1 MKKYILPIISTIFLI
16 VSIIIN
22 IKPDEYNKLESKTES
37 KKNLKESIV
46 KEEKEEKIS
55 EDNPIGES
63 VFLVEQSQN
72 KEENT
77 KEEVIQETVLDEETI
92 QEETPLPEEVAKEE
106 QQEVALEEK
115 KETEENEIIVPIE
128 EPKENEI
135 VSLNGIYKIKTNT
148 KYLNISENDNWII
161 TYNENTHTHIIK
173 SINNNY
179 LTSSTLKVELNDKN
193 TELNK
198 EWTIEKEDN
207 YYLIKSKD
215 NNKCLSLSEDYIKV
229 KKCNNELEEQ
239 KLEIIF
245 QNISNLENKKYKIK
259 TYLKN
264 EELSLSDDKVI
275 LTESNSTK
283 ENIWYLNNINNLEY
297 EILNSTN
304 TSKIINNDLSLSKE
318 HNNWNIILNSDNTY
332 IISKDNLCLNNDLIL
347 EECNNN
353 DNQKFIFEEYND
365 KLYYKGIDI
374 SSYQGNIDWEQLKN
388 SEVEFVIIRA
398 GYGDNWT
405 SQDDKK
411 LIDNVSNCE
420 KYNIPYGIYLYS
432 YATNLEGPNDID
444 VSSESVSSEVAHIL
458 RILDNLKSLG
468 YSPNIK
474 TKVFYDIEDNST
486 TYLGKETLTN
496 MADTFCTKVEE
507 SGYKCGIY
515 ANKYFYTA
523 NLDYNYLSSKYGI
536 WYAYWNNSTTFKE
549 ALSNINSDLNYN
561 IWQFTSNGIIEGI
574 NGYVDLNIG
583 INIYE

>member
-16 VSIIIN
+16 ISIIIN
-22 IKPDEYNKLESKTES
+22 IKPEEYNKQETKTES
-37 KKNLKESIV
+37 IKNYTESA
-46 KEEKEEKIS
+46 KEEIKENIKEEPPK
-55 EDNPIGES
+55 GES

-72 KEENT
+72 IEETKKEATEEILIPENIESEEEKQQDIVIEENIQN
-77 KEEVIQETVLDEETI
+77 EEYQDVESEVTETI
-92 QEETPLPEEVAKEE
+92 NSTE
-106 QQEVALEEK
+106 
-115 KETEENEIIVPIE
+115 ETEE
-128 EPKENEI
+128 KEI
-135 VSLNGIYKIKTNT
+135 VSLNGIYKIKSNT
-148 KYLNISENDNWII
+148 KNLNISDNDNWIM
-161 TYNENTHTHIIK
+161 TYNKDKNTYYIK
-173 SINNNY
+173 SLNNNNNY
-179 LTSSTLKVELNDKN
+179 LTSSSLKVELNGEN
-193 TELNK
+193 TDLNK
-198 EWTIEKEDN
+198 DWTIEKEDN

-239 KLEIIF
+239 KLEIIS

-264 EELSLSDDKVI
+264 EELSLFDDKVI

-297 EILNSTN
+297 EIINSTN
-304 TSKIINNDLSLSKE
+304 TSIILNNDLSLSKE
-318 HNNWNIILNSDNTY
+318 HNNWNIVLNSDNTY

-374 SSYQGNIDWEQLKN
+374 SSYQGNIDWEKLKN

-432 YATNLEGPNDID
+432 YATKLEGPSDINID
-444 VSSESVSSEVAHIL
+444 SESVSSEIAHIL
-458 RILDNLKSLG
+458 RILDNLNTLG

-474 TKVFYDIEDNST
+474 TKVFYDIEDDNT
-486 TYLGKETLTN
+486 IYLGKEKLTN
-496 MADTFCTKVEE
+496 MADTFCTKIEE

-515 ANKYFYTA
+515 ANKYFYTT

-536 WYAYWNNSTTFKE
+536 WYAYWNNLNTYE
-549 ALSNINSDLNYN
+549 DALSNINSDLNYN

>member
-16 VSIIIN
+16 ISIIIN
-22 IKPDEYNKLESKTES
+22 IKPEEYNKQETKTES
-37 KKNLKESIV
+37 IKNYTESA
-46 KEEKEEKIS
+46 KEEIKENIKEEPPK
-55 EDNPIGES
+55 GES

-72 KEENT
+72 IEETEKEAIEEILIPENIESEEEKQQDIVIEENIQN
-77 KEEVIQETVLDEETI
+77 EEHQDVESEVTETI
-92 QEETPLPEEVAKEE
+92 NSTE
-106 QQEVALEEK
+106 
-115 KETEENEIIVPIE
+115 ETEE
-128 EPKENEI
+128 KEI
-135 VSLNGIYKIKTNT
+135 VSLKGIYKIKSNT
-148 KYLNISENDNWII
+148 KNLNISDNDNWII
-161 TYNENTHTHIIK
+161 TYNKDKNIYYIK
-173 SINNNY
+173 SLNNNNY
-179 LTSSTLKVELNDKN
+179 LTSSSLKVELNDEN
-193 TELNK
+193 TDLNK
-198 EWTIEKEDN
+198 DWTIEKEEN

-239 KLEIIF
+239 KLEIIS

-264 EELSLSDDKVI
+264 EELSLFDDKVI

-304 TSKIINNDLSLSKE
+304 TSIILNNDLSLAKE
-318 HNNWNIILNSDNTY
+318 HNNWNIVLNSDNTY

-374 SSYQGNIDWEQLKN
+374 SSYQENIDWEKLKN

-420 KYNIPYGIYLYS
+420 KYDIPYGIYLYS
-432 YATNLEGPNDID
+432 YATKLEGPSDINID
-444 VSSESVSSEVAHIL
+444 SESVSSEIVHIL
-458 RILDNLKSLG
+458 RILDNLNTLG

-474 TKVFYDIEDNST
+474 TKVFYDIEDDST
-486 TYLGKETLTN
+486 IYLGKEKLTN
-496 MADTFCTKVEE
+496 MADTFCTKIEE

-515 ANKYFYTA
+515 ANKYFYTT

-536 WYAYWNNSTTFKE
+536 WYAYWNNLNTYE
-549 ALSNINSDLNYN
+549 DALSNINSDLNYN

>member
-16 VSIIIN
+16 ISIIIN
-22 IKPDEYNKLESKTES
+22 IKPEEYNKQETKTES
-37 KKNLKESIV
+37 IKNYTESA
-46 KEEKEEKIS
+46 KEEIKENIKEEPPK
-55 EDNPIGES
+55 GES

-72 KEENT
+72 IEETKKEATEEILIPENIESEEEKQQDIVIEENIQN
-77 KEEVIQETVLDEETI
+77 EEYQDVESEVTETI
-92 QEETPLPEEVAKEE
+92 NSTE
-106 QQEVALEEK
+106 
-115 KETEENEIIVPIE
+115 ETEE
-128 EPKENEI
+128 KEI

-148 KYLNISENDNWII
+148 KNLNISDNDNWII
-161 TYNENTHTHIIK
+161 TYNKDKNTYYIK
-173 SINNNY
+173 SLNNNNNY
-179 LTSSTLKVELNDKN
+179 LTSSSLKVELNDEN
-193 TELNK
+193 TDLNK
-198 EWTIEKEDN
+198 DWTIEKEDN

-239 KLEIIF
+239 KLEIIS

-304 TSKIINNDLSLSKE
+304 TSIILNNDLSLSKE
-318 HNNWNIILNSDNTY
+318 HNNWNIVLNSDNTY
-332 IISKDNLCLNNDLIL
+332 FISKDNLCLNNDLIL

-374 SSYQGNIDWEQLKN
+374 SSYQGNIDWEKLKN

-432 YATNLEGPNDID
+432 YATKLEGPSDINID
-444 VSSESVSSEVAHIL
+444 SESVSSEIAHIL
-458 RILDNLKSLG
+458 RILDNLNTLG

-474 TKVFYDIEDNST
+474 TKVFYDIEDDST
-486 TYLGKETLTN
+486 IYLGKEKLTN
-496 MADTFCTKVEE
+496 MADTFCTKIEE

-515 ANKYFYTA
+515 ANKYFYTT

-536 WYAYWNNSTTFKE
+536 WYAYWNNLNTYE
-549 ALSNINSDLNYN
+549 DALSNINSDLNYN

>member
-16 VSIIIN
+16 ISIIIN
-22 IKPDEYNKLESKTES
+22 IKPEEYNKQETKTES
-37 KKNLKESIV
+37 IKNYTESA
-46 KEEKEEKIS
+46 KEEIKENIKEEPPK
-55 EDNPIGES
+55 GES

-72 KEENT
+72 IEETKKERTEEILIPENIESEEEKQQDIVIEENIQN
-77 KEEVIQETVLDEETI
+77 EEYQDVESEVTETI
-92 QEETPLPEEVAKEE
+92 NSTE
-106 QQEVALEEK
+106 
-115 KETEENEIIVPIE
+115 ETEE
-128 EPKENEI
+128 KEI
-135 VSLNGIYKIKTNT
+135 VSLNGIYKIKSNT
-148 KYLNISENDNWII
+148 KNLNISDNDNWIM
-161 TYNENTHTHIIK
+161 TYNKDKNTYYIK
-173 SINNNY
+173 SLNNNNNY
-179 LTSSTLKVELNDKN
+179 LTSSSLKVELNGEN
-193 TELNK
+193 TDLNK
-198 EWTIEKEDN
+198 DWTIEKEDN

-239 KLEIIF
+239 KLEIIS

-264 EELSLSDDKVI
+264 EELSLFDDKVI

-297 EILNSTN
+297 EIINSTN
-304 TSKIINNDLSLSKE
+304 TSIILNNDLSLSKE
-318 HNNWNIILNSDNTY
+318 HNNWNIVLNSDNTY

-374 SSYQGNIDWEQLKN
+374 SSYQGNIDWEKLKN

-432 YATNLEGPNDID
+432 YATKLEGPSDINID
-444 VSSESVSSEVAHIL
+444 SESVSSEIAHIL
-458 RILDNLKSLG
+458 RILDNLNTLG

-474 TKVFYDIEDNST
+474 TKVFYDIEDDST
-486 TYLGKETLTN
+486 IYLGKEKLTN
-496 MADTFCTKVEE
+496 MADTFCTKIEE

-515 ANKYFYTA
+515 ANKYFYTT

-536 WYAYWNNSTTFKE
+536 WYAYWNNLNTYE
-549 ALSNINSDLNYN
+549 DALSNINSDLNYN

>member
-16 VSIIIN
+16 ISIIIN
-22 IKPDEYNKLESKTES
+22 IKPEEYNKQETKTES
-37 KKNLKESIV
+37 IKNYTESA
-46 KEEKEEKIS
+46 KEEIKENIKEEPPK
-55 EDNPIGES
+55 GES

-72 KEENT
+72 IEETKKEATEEILIPENIESEEEKQQDIVIEENIQN
-77 KEEVIQETVLDEETI
+77 EEYKDVESEVTETI
-92 QEETPLPEEVAKEE
+92 NSTE
-106 QQEVALEEK
+106 
-115 KETEENEIIVPIE
+115 ETEE
-128 EPKENEI
+128 KEI
-135 VSLNGIYKIKTNT
+135 VSLNGIYKIKSNT
-148 KYLNISENDNWII
+148 KNLNISDNDNWII
-161 TYNENTHTHIIK
+161 TYNKDKNTYYIK
-173 SINNNY
+173 SLNNNNNY
-179 LTSSTLKVELNDKN
+179 LTSSSLKVELNGEN
-193 TELNK
+193 TDLNK
-198 EWTIEKEDN
+198 DWTIEKEDN

-239 KLEIIF
+239 KLEIIS

-304 TSKIINNDLSLSKE
+304 TSIILNNDLSLSKE
-318 HNNWNIILNSDNTY
+318 HNNWNIVLNSDNTY

-365 KLYYKGIDI
+365 KLFYKGIDI
-374 SSYQGNIDWEQLKN
+374 SSYQENIDWEKLKN

-432 YATNLEGPNDID
+432 YATKLEGPSDINID
-444 VSSESVSSEVAHIL
+444 SESVSSEIAHIL
-458 RILDNLKSLG
+458 RILDNLNTLG

-474 TKVFYDIEDNST
+474 TKVFYDIEDDNT
-486 TYLGKETLTN
+486 IYLGKEKLTN
-496 MADTFCTKVEE
+496 MADTFCTKIEE

-515 ANKYFYTA
+515 ANKYFYTT

-536 WYAYWNNSTTFKE
+536 WYAYWNNLNTYE
-549 ALSNINSDLNYN
+549 DALSNINSDLNYN

-583 INIYE
+583 INI